1 MDTRFV
7 RLLSGSVLVMGLSAP
22 AMAQAFTDQQ
32 TAVTGATTEQN
43 QPPDHQ
49 HMHMNREPAGWQ
61 LMQDGVVFGVFNHQG
76 GPRGGDELK
85 APNWWMGMFTR
96 KIGASQLTF
105 TTMLSLD
112 PATVGKRGYREIFQ
126 IGETVGGRPLID
138 RQHPHDF
145 FMQLA
150 AVWRT
155 PITDATGLTLA
166 GGPVGEPALGP
177 VAFMHRASAAEYPFA
192 SLGHHTFDS
201 SHIAFGVITAAVDHG
216 PWIVEGSIFNGRE
229 PDENRW
235 NFDFGAI
242 DSVSGRVWY
251 RPTEQWEFQA
261 STGRLTHPEALEPG
275 NIQRTTASASW
286 FARQDAD
293 FTAVT
298 VGYGVNATDV
308 GNRQALFA
316 EATRH
321 AGSSSVFGRVDIVQ
335 VETDL
340 LLNDTI
346 PTAHDAAAHT
356 NTVGAF
362 TVGGVRDIM
371 RWRGFEGGLGAGVTF
386 YAVPD
391 PLKVTH
397 GGHPVS
403 FQVFFRL
410 RPPAGSMGRMWNMR
424 MSQPMLGHAMGHEMQ
439 H

>member
-1 MDTRFV
+1 
-7 RLLSGSVLVMGLSAP
+7 
-22 AMAQAFTDQQ
+22 
-32 TAVTGATTEQN
+32 
-43 QPPDHQ
+43 
-49 HMHMNREPAGWQ
+49 
-61 LMQDGVVFGVFNHQG
+61 
-76 GPRGGDELK
+76 
-85 APNWWMGMFTR
+85 
-96 KIGASQLTF
+96 
-105 TTMLSLD
+105 
-112 PATVGKRGYREIFQ
+112 
-126 IGETVGGRPLID
+126 
-138 RQHPHDF
+138 
-145 FMQLA
+145 
-150 AVWRT
+150 
-155 PITDATGLTLA
+155 
-166 GGPVGEPALGP
+166 
-177 VAFMHRASAAEYPFA
+177 
-192 SLGHHTFDS
+192 
-201 SHIAFGVITAAVDHG
+201 
-216 PWIVEGSIFNGRE
+216 
-229 PDENRW
+229 
-235 NFDFGAI
+235 
-242 DSVSGRVWY
+242 VWY

-286 FARQDAD
+286 FTRQDAD